1 VKLQFHPAARDELIA
16 TVMYYEAARPGLGE
30 QFRNAVQ
37 VVSDHIAAHPE
48 IGEERRRARR
58 LVVAGF
64 PYDIVYRSTTSAL
77 EVLAVAH
84 HRRRP
89 GYWRRRA

>member
-1 VKLQFHPAARDELIA
+1 VTLQFHPAARDEFIA
-16 TVMYYEAARPGLGE
+16 TVMYYEAARLGLGE
-30 QFRNAVQ
+30 RFRDAVQ
-37 VVSDHIAAHPE
+37 VVLDHILTHPE

-58 LVVAGF
+58 LTVAGF
-64 PYDIVYRSTTSAL
+64 PYDIVYRSSTSAI